1 MGSEGVLM
9 VVGHSA
15 TAMPTGYKCYAVIIR
30 VDSTAIASVTISGAA
45 VTNLSWETVALLRGD
60 YIPFETPITSIT
72 LTNDTDSVFCY
83 LEHI

>member
-15 TAMPTGYKCYAVIIR
+15 TPMPTGYQCYAIVVR
-30 VDSTAIASVTISGAA
+30 VDATAIASVTISGSA
-45 VTNLSWETVALLRGD
+45 VTNKSWETVALLRGD
-60 YIPFETPITSIT
+60 YIPLEVPITSIT
-72 LTNDTDSVFCY
+72 LTADADSVFCY